1 MKEWKTADDILD
13 YAIENEQG
21 AVDFYR
27 ELAGKA
33 TKSWVKKIFED
44 YAKEEEGHKAKI
56 EAVKAGRKLQ
66 PIEKKVLDLKL
77 GDYLIDIEPTP
88 DMDYQSALV
97 LAMKREKAAFRLY
110 SALAEQMEDH
120 EELRDLFLLLAQE
133 EAKHKLR
140 FEIEYD
146 EHVLTEN

>member
-1 MKEWKTADDILD
+1 MTEWKTADDILD

-66 PIEKKVLDLKL
+66 PVEKKVLDLKL
-77 GDYLIDIEPTP
+77 GDYLVDIEPTP

-110 SALAEQMEDH
+110 TALAEQMEDH

-140 FEIEYD
+140 FEVEYD
-146 EHVLTEN
+146 EQILTEN